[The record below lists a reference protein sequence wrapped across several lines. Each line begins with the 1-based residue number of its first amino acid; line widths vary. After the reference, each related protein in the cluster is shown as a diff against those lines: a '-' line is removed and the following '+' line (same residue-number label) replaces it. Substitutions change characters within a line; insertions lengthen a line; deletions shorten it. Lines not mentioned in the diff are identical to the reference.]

1 MNKKVIVLSLC
12 MLAVFS
18 VAAQRDVPML
28 QLQKLNQTIYAIS
41 NMYVDSVKIDNLV
54 EDAIEGILTELDPH
68 STYIP
73 AKEVQRMNEGVEGS
87 FEGIGIQFQMLND
100 TLFVMQT
107 ISGCPAAKVGVLPG
121 DRILEVN
128 GTPISGVKM
137 ANSDI
142 MKLLRGKSGTEV
154 GVKIK
159 RAGLVKP
166 VDFVIIRGK
175 IPIYSLDAAYM
186 ITPTIGYVKLNS
198 FSTTTVDEFHK
209 AMVDLKKQGMQ
220 QLILDLQGNGGG
232 LLDAAIKL
240 SDEFLDNGKMIV
252 YTQGLNQPK
261 TIARAT
267 ATGTFETT
275 EMVVLV
281 DEYSASASEI
291 VSGALQDWDRAII
304 VGRRTFG
311 KGLVQRPIP
320 LLDGSMIRLTVAR
333 YYTPSGRNIQKPY
346 SEGVDKYEKD
356 LIARYNHGE
365 LQHADSIVFPDSLR
379 YKTLRMGRT
388 VYGGGGIMPDIFIPL
403 DTTRFT
409 AYHRNVVA
417 KGAFNKTIVEFIE
430 KNRSALEKQYGSFE
444 NYQKV
449 FDVDDQ
455 LLTSL
460 VENATKAGVVFN
472 ATEFEL
478 SKPLMRLQMK
488 ALIARDIWTN
498 ADYFKVMNTTDETV
512 KKAIDV
518 LSDYKTYW
526 TKTVQN
532 GKR

>member
-1 MNKKVIVLSLC
+1 MNKKVIALFLC
-12 MLAVFS
+12 VLAVSS
-18 VAAQRDVPML
+18 VAAQREVSML

-54 EDAIEGILTELDPH
+54 DDAIEGILAELDPH

-73 AKEVQRMNEGVEGS
+73 AKEVERMNEGVEGS

-100 TLFVMQT
+100 TLLVIQT
-107 ISGCPAAKVGVLPG
+107 ISGCPAAKVGVLPS
-121 DRILEVN
+121 DRILEVD

-137 ANSDI
+137 ANSNI

-154 GVKIK
+154 AVKIK
-159 RAGLVKP
+159 RAGVASSI
-166 VDFVIIRGK
+166 DFIITRDK

-186 ITPTIGYVKLNS
+186 ITPSIGYVKLNS
-198 FSTTTVDEFHK
+198 FSTTTMDEFHK
-209 AMVDLKKQGMQ
+209 TMSGLKKQGMQ

-240 SDEFLDNGKMIV
+240 SDEFLSNNKMIV

-261 TIARAT
+261 TTARAT
-267 ATGTFETT
+267 TVGSFETT
-275 EMVVLV
+275 DMVVLV

-304 VGRRTFG
+304 IGRRTFG

-333 YYTPSGRNIQKPY
+333 YYTPSGRNIQKSY
-346 SEGVDKYEKD
+346 ANGVDKYQKD
-356 LIARYNHGE
+356 LIERYNHGE

-379 YKTLRMGRT
+379 YKTLRLGRT

-417 KGAFNKTIVEFIE
+417 KGAFNKTVVEFIE
-430 KNRSALEKQYGSFE
+430 KNRKSIEKQYVSFDK
-444 NYQKV
+444 YQAE
-449 FDVDDQ
+449 FEVDDQ
-455 LLTSL
+455 LLNNL
-460 VENATKAGVVFN
+460 VENGTKVGVLLN
-472 ATEFEL
+472 AVEFER

-498 ADYFKVMNTTDETV
+498 ADYFKVINTTDETV
-512 KKAIDV
+512 NKAIEV
-518 LSDYKTYW
+518 LSDYKAYW
-526 TKTVQN
+526 EKTVQN
-532 GKR
+532 GKP